1 MNHTRGTDNE
11 KLKKIGCI
19 KYWTIGPWGKK
30 NLHIKRNVNE
40 QELLNTDDES
50 EGTAKDVVEYRWQI
64 RMEIIQFDVMIVDS
78 VGDTDSE
85 FSNFFLF
92 FEYFDETKLLK
103 DEKSYLNKHN
113 INIEN
118 QA

>member
-1 MNHTRGTDNE
+1 
-11 KLKKIGCI
+11 
-19 KYWTIGPWGKK
+19 
-30 NLHIKRNVNE
+30 
-40 QELLNTDDES
+40 
-50 EGTAKDVVEYRWQI
+50 
-64 RMEIIQFDVMIVDS
+64 MEIIQFDVMIVDT

>member
-1 MNHTRGTDNE
+1 VK

-50 EGTAKDVVEYRWQI
+50 EGTAKDVVEYR
-64 RMEIIQFDVMIVDS
+64 
-78 VGDTDSE
+78 
-85 FSNFFLF
+85 
-92 FEYFDETKLLK
+92 
-103 DEKSYLNKHN
+103 
-113 INIEN
+113 
-118 QA
+118 